1 MSSQNLHQNLQKEL
15 RKNLTPAEAKLWT
28 YLKSSQLEDRKFR
41 RQHSI
46 ENYILDFYCPQ
57 ENLAIELDGEVHKGV
72 SQRKYDKNRDNFLW
86 SKGIKVLKQE
96 NGMIQLQLMSGTYF
110 FEINE

>member
-1 MSSQNLHQNLQKEL
+1 MAPLYLPAKSINQIKESG
-15 RKNLTPAEAKLWT
+15 KEIA
-28 YLKSSQLEDRKFR
+28 Q
-41 RQHSI
+41 
-46 ENYILDFYCPQ
+46 
-57 ENLAIELDGEVHKGV
+57 
-72 SQRKYDKNRDNFLW
+72 